1 MSILPK
7 LAESARFIAAQFIC
21 PIDLNCCQSSGAKAP
36 IPCASQTRALLVFD
50 EAWLNPNLWNRDKR
64 R

>member
-7 LAESARFIAAQFIC
+7 QAESARIVAAQRIC
-21 PIDLNCCQSSGAKAP
+21 PFELLPVEWRGAHTLCQN
-36 IPCASQTRALLVFD
+36 QTRALLVFD
-50 EAWLNPNLWNRDKR
+50 EAWLDPNLWNRDKR